1 MKPNSIFAVLVLLLL
16 GGCAAAGQRAPAAAP
31 LRVLVYNIHAGKD
44 AAGTPNLERVAEVV
58 RTSRADVVLLQE
70 VDRETERSGR
80 EDQLA
85 TLEKLT
91 ALHGVFGRTLPYQ
104 GGQYGIAILSRWPIE
119 ADSLHLLPISRAS
132 ADTARAP
139 EPRGALHASV
149 RTPGGRVHLVST
161 HLDASRGDAY
171 RLQQIAGVIE
181 LAKKLRDSGELT
193 LIGGDF
199 NSTPDS
205 PTVGRM
211 TASGWRDAWIGCGA
225 GAGPTI
231 PDDAPVRRID
241 DLFLPP
247 TLRCD
252 SAEVRESRA
261 SDHRPVLFVITPR

>member
-1 MKPNSIFAVLVLLLL
+1 MKLHSILSVLLLVLL
-16 GGCAAAGQRAPAAAP
+16 GTSPAAGQRAPETPP

-44 AAGTPNLERVAEVV
+44 ASGTPNLARVAEVV
-58 RTSRADVVLLQE
+58 RASRADVVLLQE

-91 ALHGVFGRTLPYQ
+91 DLHGAFGRTLPYP
-104 GGQYGIAILSRWPIE
+104 GGQYGIAVLSRWPIE
-119 ADSLHLLPISRAS
+119 ADSLHLLPIARPP

-161 HLDASRGDAY
+161 HLDASRGDTY

-181 LAKKLRDSGELT
+181 LAKTLRDSGEWVLV
-193 LIGGDF
+193 GGDF

-205 PTVGRM
+205 PAIGRM

-241 DLFLPP
+241 YLFLSPA
-247 TLRCD
+247 LHCD
-252 SAEVRESRA
+252 SAEVLESRA
-261 SDHRPVLFVITPR
+261 SDHRPVLFVVRPR